1 MFKKYTSAIL
11 ALVMIM
17 ALALPGVYA
26 LSSSN
31 YAVSSGTTGMGTAG
45 ASTTLASGKDNQ
57 EIKPSVLLA
66 VPALDITFQGNGAVI
81 LNPYKLNITLA
92 AGTVNTAAVTGGGQ
106 GATTTYSSDSVVGV
120 PIVIESKTG
129 VPVRVSVKPKAT
141 KASGATFELTAT
153 EVAKTETSKKIQMW
167 IEGKDAGTGGTDP
180 GSWTAK
186 YTATAKNMAIFSED
200 GGDYKA
206 IHIIDAW
213 QGGNS
218 AAVKGFYKV
227 NGSMTE
233 KPTDPWGT
241 KDTIT
246 ASITFK
252 FEQVSSSTT
261 L

>member
-26 LSSSN
+26 SSSST
-31 YAVSSGTTGMGTAG
+31 YAVSSGMTGMGTAA
-45 ASTTLASGKDNQ
+45 ASSTLASGKDNQ

-81 LNPYKLNITLA
+81 LNPYKLNIQFAASTVNGA
-92 AGTVNTAAVTGGGQ
+92 AGVTTDQ
-106 GATTTYSSDSVVGV
+106 TYSYDSVVGV

-129 VPVRVSVKPKAT
+129 IPVRVSVKPKAT

-167 IEGKDAGTGGTDP
+167 IEGKDAVNGAAPT
-180 GSWTAK
+180 SWTAK
-186 YTATAKNMAIFSED
+186 YSATTKGMAIFSED

-213 QGGNS
+213 QGGTTP
-218 AAVKGFYKV
+218 AVKGYYKV
-227 NGSMTE
+227 NGTMTE